1 MSHAVR
7 KKRSFCMR
15 DMLCFRFSV
24 ASAGGASC
32 GFADIRETFTPSREA
47 RSEYYANPQLRH
59 LLYDVGVKHTLLLE
73 IMRNCILC

>member
-1 MSHAVR
+1 
-7 KKRSFCMR
+7 
-15 DMLCFRFSV
+15 V

-47 RSEYYANPQLRH
+47 RSEYYANPSSGT